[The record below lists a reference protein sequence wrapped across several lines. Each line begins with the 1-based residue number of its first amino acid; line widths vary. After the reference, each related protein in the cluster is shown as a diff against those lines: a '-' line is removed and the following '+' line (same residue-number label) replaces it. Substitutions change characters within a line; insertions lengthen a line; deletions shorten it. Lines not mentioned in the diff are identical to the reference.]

1 MIPRPYAPGAAGL
14 SAVGF
19 VMSKPGPFSAAMD
32 AASASADSFIRRIS
46 SSAWLSSMDW
56 AMLSASA
63 MLWSMEAS
71 MLSSAAR
78 LASIWALEAA
88 SAAAVAPERIVA
100 MRKEAK
106 MLLPRRLSELA
117 ERYGFSFGR
126 IFIKHN
132 SSNWGSC
139 SARGN
144 INLNLNLVRL
154 PQLLCDHVILHELCH
169 LRHPNHGPEFHA
181 LLELLDA
188 DNLRR
193 LAGAGEQEGA
203 FLQLQDAI
211 RHSRARF
218 PVQYILQKELKKYPL
233 V

>member
-1 MIPRPYAPGAAGL
+1 MSSRTYNDPEIGQVRLVRSARARRISVRVHPLRGVTVTVPLPCSFAAGL
-14 SAVGF
+14 RVFGQYREW
-19 VMSKPGPFSAAMD
+19 VLKT
-32 AASASADSFIRRIS
+32 
-46 SSAWLSSMDW
+46 
-56 AMLSASA
+56 
-63 MLWSMEAS
+63 MERQKS
-71 MLSSAAR
+71 VRES
-78 LASIWALEAA
+78 A
-88 SAAAVAPERIVA
+88 SAAAVAPEQVEA

-106 MLLPRRLSELA
+106 ELLPRRLSELA
-117 ERYGFSFGR
+117 ERYGFSYGR
-126 IFIKHN
+126 VFIKHN

-139 SARGN
+139 SALGN

-203 FLQLQDAI
+203 FLQQQDAI
-211 RHSRARF
+211 RRSRARF
-218 PVQYILQKELKKYPL
+218 PIQYVLQKELKKYPL

>member
-1 MIPRPYAPGAAGL
+1 MSSRTYNDPEIGPVRLVKSARARRISVRVHPLKGVTVTVPLPCSFAAGL
-14 SAVGF
+14 RVFGQYREW
-19 VMSKPGPFSAAMD
+19 VLKTMERQKPV
-32 AASASADSFIRRIS
+32 R
-46 SSAWLSSMDW
+46 
-56 AMLSASA
+56 
-63 MLWSMEAS
+63 
-71 MLSSAAR
+71 
-78 LASIWALEAA
+78 EAA
-88 SAAAVAPERIVA
+88 SAVAVAPERIEA

-169 LRHPNHGPEFHA
+169 LRNPNHGPEFHA
-181 LLELLDA
+181 LLEQLDA

-211 RHSRARF
+211 RRSRARF
-218 PVQYILQKELKKYPL
+218 PVQYVLQQELKKYPL